1 MAATGVN
8 AMEKPS
14 TPVGSLTLRCFACG
28 TERQIDDDGRRVRMA
43 KLHVAA
49 CTKGPGAGA
58 ESHLSLV
65 SGDRLEVTLGNGTV
79 WFQIARDGMAEVPT
93 PQETVK
99 HFYRDWYRAII
110 EGPEGFAA
118 AFASDGVLMP
128 PDAPAVVGREAIK
141 KWRVSQAN
149 APFRIV
155 PESANQDE
163 IRVEGYAAYVRTT
176 LRGRRTP
183 RDGGEAV
190 PFEEKYLDLLRK
202 TEDGGWEFVARM
214 WNNNA

>member
-8 AMEKPS
+8 ATEKVAA
-14 TPVGSLTLRCFACG
+14 PVGSLTLRCFACG

-79 WFQIARDGMAEVPT
+79 WFQIAREGSAEVLT

-99 HFYRDWYRAII
+99 RFYREWYRAIM
-110 EGPEGFAA
+110 EGPEGFAGS
-118 AFASDGVLMP
+118 FASDGVLMP
-128 PDAPAVVGREAIK
+128 PDTAPVVGREAIK
-141 KWRVSQAN
+141 QWRASQAQ
-149 APFRIV
+149 AQFKIV

-176 LRGRRTP
+176 LRGRRIP
-183 RDGGEAV
+183 REGGAET

-214 WNNNA
+214 WNNNI